1 MNPPKR
7 DRLSICPVCARPT
20 VKFVRCT
27 ECHWSSPERSAARRQ
42 LLATVNPVAA
52 KHAYTEVG
60 CNTCSSCREQF
71 RGRSE
76 CCPLRMF
83 HDGLLAHVVAQADRG
98 REPSAAV
105 PVWERYLREWLLPEE
120 TEEYWAS
127 LMRVACLEAKSAL
140 DDIERKTVAGE

>member
-1 MNPPKR
+1 
-7 DRLSICPVCARPT
+7 
-20 VKFVRCT
+20 
-27 ECHWSSPERSAARRQ
+27 
-42 LLATVNPVAA
+42 
-52 KHAYTEVG
+52 
-60 CNTCSSCREQF
+60 
-71 RGRSE
+71 
-76 CCPLRMF
+76 MF